1 MRRTDTL
8 CFHDP
13 DVDVEEFFDDSD
25 GAALGCAG
33 YFLTLLRHSC
43 ACIVGDTRVLSTA
56 EEVISLTTLS
66 PKRRSRSRCQK
77 SFRRKRRSTSF
88 DADILVEEI
97 SCDSKEWEDSDEE
110 EDEEEDA
117 LERRAAGLAVAVA
130 AATPI
135 GPMKAIVNFS
145 GHWTLDHS
153 ASDNPSAQLTA
164 LGVPWL
170 ARKAIANASRS
181 LVIEQRGWKWK
192 EIVTTSIIT
201 KEMDFTIDGANRE
214 EVSPID
220 QSVVKM
226 CTVVEESGMC
236 VVTRNVYTKLG
247 HRAEIRRRLMNGGK
261 TYHVKNTLTLK
272 TGKAICVNNYFSAA

>member
-1 MRRTDTL
+1 MRRTDLDDDTL
-8 CFHDP
+8 SFTDP

-97 SCDSKEWEDSDEE
+97 SCDSEEWEDS
-110 EDEEEDA
+110 DEEEDA
-117 LERRAAGLAVAVA
+117 LERRAAGPAVAVA